1 MKKLSQSEIDF
12 IEEKWDSRQEKIQQ
26 YILAKLEQ
34 EHADFSFKNISINL
48 MTVLTTHLALLMNIT
63 NKIQNPKIQPAFES
77 KVVEIISTNKSIFLK
92 LRTIYTYSFVVD
104 MYRDQYN
111 DSNSFNSFIEKL
123 TDEAL
128 NSLKDESFQK
138 ETQNLIQQKSS
149 DLIGHLMVEQIEKDF
164 SPSMT
169 ERTFTFTS
177 MVNGHFEAFSKVI
190 EHKLPNVFRITE
202 SEEFKRF
209 HKLNEELLECLAAI
223 VGAEL
228 VGIVPPI
235 EIPNIKG

>member
-12 IEEKWDSRQEKIQQ
+12 LEEKWDSRQEKIQQ

-48 MTVLTTHLALLMNIT
+48 MTVLTTHLALLINIT
-63 NKIQNPKIQPAFES
+63 NKIQNPKIQPEFES
-77 KVVEIISTNKSIFLK
+77 KIVEIISTNKSIFLK

-111 DSNSFNSFIEKL
+111 DSNSFIDKL
-123 TDEAL
+123 TDEAFNL
-128 NSLKDESFQK
+128 FKDESFQK

-177 MVNGHFEAFSKVI
+177 MVNGHFVAFSKVI
-190 EHKLPNVFRITE
+190 ETKLPSVFRITE

-209 HKLNEELLECLAAI
+209 HKLNEELLEFLAAI

>member
-1 MKKLSQSEIDF
+1 MKKFSQSEIDF
-12 IEEKWDSRQEKIQQ
+12 LEEKWDSRQEKIQQ

-34 EHADFSFKNISINL
+34 EYADFSFKNISINL

-63 NKIQNPKIQPAFES
+63 NKIQNPKIKPEFES
-77 KVVEIISTNKSIFLK
+77 KIIEIISTNKSIFLK

-111 DSNSFNSFIEKL
+111 DSNSFIDKL

-128 NSLKDESFQK
+128 NSFKDESFQK
-138 ETQNLIQQKSS
+138 ETQNLIQQKFS

-209 HKLNEELLECLAAI
+209 HKLNEELLKCLAAI